1 MEAPNSDD
9 ICPHCGGKFKK
20 PPQRK
25 TGCKHC
31 GKHVFVKGR
40 PSDRVRRLVT
50 EAQAF
55 DIECEWMR
63 YYAEQQVTNDARSLG
78 IDDDAIR
85 AALQRHQDCT
95 EAFRELCFAVIYST
109 ATPQT
114 RSLAA
119 KMLAVRAARD
129 HAERQTLQRLALQ
142 FSLEQ
147 AIELARFCETKRY
160 ALRTSEKE
168 CASCSGMTGRCVVE
182 KDARTLRAPP
192 DDCPRVAVGA
202 LCGLSWLPLFKA

>member
-1 MEAPNSDD
+1 MEAPNSSD

-25 TGCKHC
+25 TRCSHC
-31 GKHVFVKGR
+31 GEHVFVKGR

-55 DIECEWMR
+55 DIECEWTQ
-63 YYAEQQVTNDARSLG
+63 YYAEQQVTDDARSLG
-78 IDDDAIR
+78 IDDDAIL

-119 KMLAVRAARD
+119 KMIAVHAARD

-142 FSLEQ
+142 CSLEQ

-160 ALRTSEKE
+160 ELRTSEKV
-168 CASCSGMTGRCVVE
+168 CASCSRMTGRSVAEV
-182 KDARTLRAPP
+182 DARSMRAPP
-192 DDCPRVAVGA
+192 DDCPRVTGGTS
-202 LCGLSWLPLFKA
+202 CGLYWAPLFQ

>member
-9 ICPHCGGKFKK
+9 ICLHCGGKFEK

-25 TGCKHC
+25 TRCKHC
-31 GKHVFVKGR
+31 GEHVFVKGR

-55 DIECEWMR
+55 DVECEWTR

-78 IDDDAIR
+78 IDDDAII
-85 AALQRHQDCT
+85 AALRRHRDCT
-95 EAFRELCFAVIYST
+95 EALRELCFTVIYST

-119 KMLAVRAARD
+119 KMIAVHAARD
-129 HAERQTLQRLALQ
+129 REDRLTLQRLALQ
-142 FSLEQ
+142 FSLDQ
-147 AIELARFCETKRY
+147 AIELARFGEMKRY
-160 ALRTSEKE
+160 ELRTSEKE
-168 CASCSGMTGRCVVE
+168 CASCSGMIGRCVVE
-182 KDARTLRAPP
+182 KHARTLLTPP
-192 DDCPRVAVGA
+192 DDCPRVEAEV
-202 LCGLSWLPLFKA
+202 LCGLYWAPLFE